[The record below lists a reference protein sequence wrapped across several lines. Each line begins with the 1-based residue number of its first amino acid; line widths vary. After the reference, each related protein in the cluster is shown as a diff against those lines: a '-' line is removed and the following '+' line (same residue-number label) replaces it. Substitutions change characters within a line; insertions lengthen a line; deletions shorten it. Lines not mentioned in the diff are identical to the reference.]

1 MNASKQE
8 QCVFIKKHF
17 FRVLP
22 NYSKTWTLN
31 KILCLDNERH
41 WALMICYRYYTSLA
55 SGKLATIET
64 ISRKPNPILHLLIW
78 HIFVLAPT
86 LYQVSIYLVADAPG
100 AEDTVIILI
109 QSCLLISPF
118 EALMNCLRCF
128 GCILSDHRLC
138 MCLFTIGMARCH
150 CGWLTYN
157 LLRHL
162 LRGKKNPNHCFF
174 PSLNLAVMFIL
185 EMVWKE
191 LSTQMQQKCKIAP
204 VKENG

>member
-1 MNASKQE
+1 
-8 QCVFIKKHF
+8 
-17 FRVLP
+17 
-22 NYSKTWTLN
+22 
-31 KILCLDNERH
+31 
-41 WALMICYRYYTSLA
+41 MICYRYYTSLA

-138 MCLFTIGMARCH
+138 MCLFTIGMAPCH

-162 LRGKKNPNHCFF
+162 LRGKKIQTTAS
-174 PSLNLAVMFIL
+174 SLALIWLLCLYWRWSGRSFQL
-185 EMVWKE
+185 
-191 LSTQMQQKCKIAP
+191 KCSRN
-204 VKENG
+204 VK